1 MRRMSAKKTPT
12 PGHEAASAV
21 RAARAR
27 VKAAKAAEVVGAGL
41 LTFRAFM
48 SSPDYFPGG
57 IALSPAL
64 WAIID
69 ASDGRPDLVPA
80 DICREIFHC
89 EPSALPTRPSR
100 VVGVGAG
107 RQGGKTSRLLAPKAV
122 HLAWTVPLP
131 DLRPGQIA
139 RVAIVAPDLDAATA
153 TLNYVKGIVG
163 TSEVLRCAVPGD
175 AIPEDPEDIG
185 NTVAVVLRRPDGKLV
200 DITVR
205 AAARG
210 GRSVRSRSLCGLI
223 LDEACFLHA
232 DDGHTVNDRSIFDG
246 ALPAIVDGGQVW
258 IASTPYIEG
267 EGLLEQLIADNWAKG
282 TQGNTALVAARV
294 RTKLLRPGWDPTG
307 EQERAM
313 RSGPDGDITTDRE
326 ILAIPHAAG
335 SRRYFAA
342 ADVDRAMGLPAP
354 ALTPEARG
362 GGADYGHTSDRSALA
377 IAERY
382 PDGRFAVPLVMGI
395 PSSPD
400 QKPSDT
406 YREVALVAKS
416 RGVRAVASDVHYK
429 ESVREEYERHGVSF
443 EPAAPTD
450 AIFDAGRSIL
460 REQRLC
466 LAGLPE
472 TDRAMLAK
480 QFAAVLLIP
489 QSGGK
494 ARLVVPR
501 ASVKDAAAGKGT
513 THCDELV
520 AVLTALHEVGSG
532 DPGLWA
538 HAVERRVEA
547 AAAGGQTWTPPR
559 GSTAYLAA
567 QRRGGQVPSGKFW

>member
-1 MRRMSAKKTPT
+1 MTAKKAST
-12 PGHEAASAV
+12 PGHEAAAAV

-27 VKAAKAAEVVGAGL
+27 RKSAKAAAALADGSM
-41 LTFRAFM
+41 TFRAFL

-57 IALSPAL
+57 IALSEAI
-64 WAIID
+64 WAIVD

-80 DICREIFHC
+80 DISREIFHC
-89 EPSALPTRPSR
+89 EPSALPTRPPR

-131 DLRPGQIA
+131 DLRPGQVA
-139 RVAIVAPDLDAATA
+139 RVAIVAPDLDAASA

-163 TSEVLRCAVPGD
+163 TSEVLRCGVVAD
-175 AIPEDPEDIG
+175 TIPEDPEDIG
-185 NTVAVVLRRPDGKLV
+185 NAVAVLLRRPDGKLV

-205 AAARG
+205 AASRG
-210 GRSVRSRSLCGLI
+210 GRTVRSRTLAGLI
-223 LDEACFLHA
+223 LDEACFLYA

-267 EGLLEQLIADNWAKG
+267 EGLLEQLIADNWVKG

-335 SRRYFAA
+335 SRRFFSAT
-342 ADVDRAMGLPAP
+342 DVERAMGLVAP
-354 ALTPEARG
+354 ELSPEARG
-362 GGADYGHTSDRSALA
+362 AGADYGHTSDRSALA
-377 IAERY
+377 VSERY
-382 PDGRFAVPLVMGI
+382 PGGIFGVSFVMGI

-400 QKPSDT
+400 RKPSET
-406 YREVALVAKS
+406 YRDIAIAAKV
-416 RGVRAVASDVHYK
+416 RGARTVASDGHYK
-429 ESVREEYERHGVSF
+429 EAAREEYERHGVSF
-443 EPAAPTD
+443 KLAASTED
-450 AIFDAGRSIL
+450 IFEAGRSIM
-460 REQRLC
+460 REQRLALGSLSEVDRGL
-466 LAGLPE
+466 LA
-472 TDRAMLAK
+472 R
-480 QFAAVLLIP
+480 QIAAVLTIP
-489 QSGGK
+489 TSGGK
-494 ARLVVPR
+494 SRLVVPR
-501 ASVKDAAAGKGT
+501 TSVKDAAAGKGT

-532 DPGLWA
+532 NPDVWA
-538 HAVERRVEA
+538 HAVERAVERA
-547 AAAGGQTWTPPR
+547 AASTGSYVPAR

-567 QRRGGQVPSGKFW
+567 QRNGGVASTGKFW